1 MFKAVEEDIINKD
14 TASLI
19 SKYLTCNFCKLII
32 RDPTIC
38 TKCGYLICYEC
49 LNSYTNKNDGKSPCK
64 CNVDFMKSDFIKESI
79 KKLIFK
85 CHENC
90 GVENI
95 KYDDLEKHYDFDCIK
110 IPFNEM
116 YSNLLSE
123 YTKLEKEI
131 EDIKTSNESTS
142 IYYTSLHL
150 HCLTLCLTNKDWL
163 CDKCRMN
170 YSKKDKSYYCSVC
183 DYDLCKKCLSELK
196 N

>member
-1 MFKAVEEDIINKD
+1 
-14 TASLI
+14 
-19 SKYLTCNFCKLII
+19 
-32 RDPTIC
+32 
-38 TKCGYLICYEC
+38 
-49 LNSYTNKNDGKSPCK
+49 
-64 CNVDFMKSDFIKESI
+64 
-79 KKLIFK
+79 
-85 CHENC
+85 
-90 GVENI
+90 
-95 KYDDLEKHYDFDCIK
+95 
-110 IPFNEM
+110 M

-123 YTKLEKEI
+123 YTKLEKET